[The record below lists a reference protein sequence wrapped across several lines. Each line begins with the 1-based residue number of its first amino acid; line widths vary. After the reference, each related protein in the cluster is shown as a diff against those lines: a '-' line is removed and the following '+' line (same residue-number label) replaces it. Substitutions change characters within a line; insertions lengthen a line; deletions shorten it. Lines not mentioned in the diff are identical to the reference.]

1 LKPDVCRRV
10 VGRLPSPHIQSGLQ
24 KPILGSTA
32 RDGAT
37 IQLRLPRIETR
48 RGKDHGGLSCEIVR
62 TNARIR
68 FSRLARST

>member
-1 LKPDVCRRV
+1 MQLAKAALV
-10 VGRLPSPHIQSGLQ
+10 
-24 KPILGSTA
+24 STT

-37 IQLRLPRIETR
+37 IQLLTLLREF
-48 RGKDHGGLSCEIVR
+48 KDHGGLSCEIVR